1 MSNLKVSH
9 QSIDRAVLFADNITH
24 SSNRFPVCFGG
35 TAHWTED

>member
-9 QSIDRAVLFADNITH
+9 QSIDRAVLFADNIMH
-24 SSNRFPVCFGG
+24 SNNRFPVCFGG